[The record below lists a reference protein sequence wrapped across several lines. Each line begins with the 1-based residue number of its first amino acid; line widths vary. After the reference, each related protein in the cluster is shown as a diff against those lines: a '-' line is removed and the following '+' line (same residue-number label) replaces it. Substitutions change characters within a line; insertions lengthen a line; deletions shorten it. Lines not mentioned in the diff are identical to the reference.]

1 MTLAGVA
8 LATAP
13 VGPTTMSLVLAESAL
28 SWMPLLA
35 IMSDLFVFNSAKVF
49 DVEVTDS
56 AGQPPACVSAN
67 VLLPQSVVKSAVP
80 LTPAV
85 APSIAAR
92 WFLLSIFLT
101 YGVLNSG
108 FVGPAIVTALTLPL
122 LLFRYDSVK
131 DATKLSD
138 TMRTVTRDDVNA
150 PYSRCRDC
158 NCKTRSHVLEPA
170 EYEIYKAEVISGTS
184 DIYSAQGW
192 EEVDEVEKYEMVTE
206 PTVMCH
212 KCWLVKQDKF
222 ADLVKA
228 KYDLWMDKTIL
239 HVAEIKKAV
248 NTQIAYDFEDDTTIH
263 ALKNLAKQL
272 KEAALDA

>member
-1 MTLAGVA
+1 MLAGVA
-8 LATAP
+8 LAAAP

-28 SWMPLLA
+28 SWIPLLA
-35 IMSDLFVFNSAKVF
+35 ITSDLFVFNCAKVC

-56 AGQPPACVSAN
+56 AGQPPASVSAN

-85 APSIAAR
+85 APSIDAR

-138 TMRTVTRDDVNA
+138 IMRTVTRDDVNA

-212 KCWLVKQDKF
+212 KCWLVKQDRF
-222 ADLVKA
+222 ADLIKA

>member
-1 MTLAGVA
+1 M
-8 LATAP
+8 
-13 VGPTTMSLVLAESAL
+13 
-28 SWMPLLA
+28 
-35 IMSDLFVFNSAKVF
+35 
-49 DVEVTDS
+49 
-56 AGQPPACVSAN
+56 
-67 VLLPQSVVKSAVP
+67 
-80 LTPAV
+80 
-85 APSIAAR
+85 
-92 WFLLSIFLT
+92 
-101 YGVLNSG
+101 LNSG

-212 KCWLVKQDKF
+212 KCWLVKQDRF
-222 ADLVKA
+222 ADLIKD

-272 KEAALDA
+272 KETALDA